1 MNDIIIIDD
10 IVSKQHQEFI
20 KNYFLSESIDWYFQ
34 KDITYEENIE
44 IAKQNYGFS
53 NVIYNFPPSKKLES
67 EYYIANSLLYIAAD
81 KINAHI
87 QEILRI
93 RTFLQLPIN
102 NQSNDVNNPHRDL
115 NINHLVM
122 LYYVNDSDGDTIIYN
137 ETEESD
143 NYTIKETVK
152 PKQGRIVIFDGQHY
166 HSSSRPTIGPRCTIN
181 INILKGKN

>member
-20 KNYFLSESIDWYFQ
+20 KNYFLSHSINWYFQ

-53 NVIYNFPPSKKLES
+53 NVIYNFPTSKKLEP
-67 EYYIANSLLYIAAD
+67 EYYITIPLIYITAE
-81 KINAHI
+81 KIDVKI

-93 RTFLQLPIN
+93 RTFLQLPVN
-102 NQSNDVNNPHRDL
+102 NQSNDINNPHRDL
-115 NINHLVM
+115 NINHLIM

-137 ETEESD
+137 ETEPSD
-143 NYTIKETVK
+143 NYTIKEIVK
-152 PKQGRIVIFDGQHY
+152 PKQGRIVIFDGRYY
-166 HSSSRPTIGPRCTIN
+166 HSSSRPTFGPRCIIN
-181 INILKGKN
+181 INILKG